1 MSYTI
6 DQRPHSNHNIV
17 NSTDTK
23 DAYGLPIESDIH
35 GQHGQ
40 GGQEQ
45 HASHY
50 GNAHAKHPGVKHVFN
65 GGVRVPVLKDIENK
79 YYGKDA
85 PTSCRFDIVE
95 KVRTVIKPG
104 TYGTHDTHKSNGA
117 APQAMATVEHR
128 FVIPRQPTFHYT
140 NYHHFDH
147 KDTDALAK
155 ISPYHWNKYVK
166 SGKESD
172 ARDVLYKNTYCL
184 DIERLR
190 FRSSTLPRIA
200 PERPSS
206 FTSEGHRRASHSRG
220 SNASPNSKEL
230 TIIPQQPR
238 GTVVRFREYIKPVT
252 YSADHGALE
261 IKRVSSTPHQPVDH
275 VAHMRQSLPLIRQDS
290 RRAARVER
298 PLKAEQLRYR
308 DKNFRNTL
316 YNRPVPHPTFLTEK
330 SYISADTFK
339 EYLENLQM
347 NASKMPTR
355 QSREGYTATAPSS
368 RMQSRPYDVTTRA
381 LQSVVD
387 VNKPDGNI
395 PTAPPGTEDHS
406 RTQDN
411 RSAITIEIKS
421 SWQQNERDTGSDLLR
436 ISSRRSEEAPKAEND
451 ISAIVAKAP
460 SDKSEKDIVAKV
472 DPDNKA
478 QQKAEEIQD
487 RQEVTE
493 AQVTVNA
500 EGERSK
506 PSSVIRIPSSRDSD
520 SGTTCPANTPAPNM
534 EQDGVND

>member
-1 MSYTI
+1 MSFTI
-6 DQRPHSNHNIV
+6 DQKLHSNHNIA
-17 NSTDTK
+17 NSADIK
-23 DAYGLPIESDIH
+23 DAYGLPIESDAH

-40 GGQEQ
+40 NVPHDGAGQGK
-45 HASHY
+45 Y
-50 GNAHAKHPGVKHVFN
+50 PNVRNVFN

-95 KVRTVIKPG
+95 KVRTIIKPG
-104 TYGTHDTHKSNGA
+104 TIDTYDTHKSHGA
-117 APQAMATVEHR
+117 VPQTMATVEHR

-140 NYHHFDH
+140 NQHHFDH

-200 PERPSS
+200 TERPSS
-206 FTSEGHRRASHSRG
+206 ITSEGHGKVLSSRG
-220 SNASPNSKEL
+220 SNASPNTKEL

-252 YSADHGALE
+252 YSSGHEALE
-261 IKRVSSTPHQPVDH
+261 IKRVSSTPHHPIVDT

-290 RRAARVER
+290 RRATRVER
-298 PLKAEQLRYR
+298 PLKSEQLRYR
-308 DKNFRNTL
+308 DKGFRNTL
-316 YNRPVPHPTFLTEK
+316 YNRPVPHPAFEK

-339 EYLENLQM
+339 EYLETLQL

-355 QSREGYTATAPSS
+355 QSREGQNTTAVSARRQT
-368 RMQSRPYDVTTRA
+368 RPYDVTTRA

-387 VNKPDGNI
+387 VNKPDRGI
-395 PTAPPGTEDHS
+395 PNAPPGTEEHS
-406 RTQDN
+406 RTLDN

-436 ISSRRSEEAPKAEND
+436 ISSRKSEEAHSAEPD
-451 ISAIVAKAP
+451 IDAIVAKAG
-460 SDKSEKDIVAKV
+460 SDKSEHDIAKL
-472 DPDNKA
+472 DLETKSQHESNRTRNNQA
-478 QQKAEEIQD
+478 AN
-487 RQEVTE
+487 E
-493 AQVTVNA
+493 AQVFVTA

-506 PSSVIRIPSSRDSD
+506 PSSIIRIPSSHGSD
-520 SGTTCPANTPAPNM
+520 SGTTCPVNTPTPNVDF
-534 EQDGVND
+534 DGEND